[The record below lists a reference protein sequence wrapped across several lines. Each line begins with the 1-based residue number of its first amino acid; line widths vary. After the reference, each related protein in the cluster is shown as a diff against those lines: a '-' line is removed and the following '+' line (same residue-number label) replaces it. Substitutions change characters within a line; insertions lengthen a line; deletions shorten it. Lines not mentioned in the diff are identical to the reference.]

1 MRIKILNIQECNTK
15 HEKVLGKGGYANI
28 YKGFYDGKEIVL
40 KCVPVKSEKTRRR
53 TIEEYFLLRVASAL
67 GCAPRIDKIFGF
79 DMLMYQ
85 ECIEFPM
92 EVCLKVDKNPIN
104 TDEIYQSLAIFH
116 KLKIVHQDIKP
127 DNIMFSPYKKK
138 MVFVDFGLSR
148 IIEEE
153 LGKQT

>member
-1 MRIKILNIQECNTK
+1 M
-15 HEKVLGKGGYANI
+15 
-28 YKGFYDGKEIVL
+28 
-40 KCVPVKSEKTRRR
+40 KCIPVKSDKTRRR
-53 TIEEYFLLRVASAL
+53 AIEEYFLLRVASAL
-67 GCAPRIDKIFGF
+67 DCAPKIDKVFGF

-92 EVCLKVDKNPIN
+92 EVCLNKDKNPIN
-104 TDEIYQSLAIFH
+104 TDEMYQILDILH
-116 KLKIVHQDIKP
+116 RLKIVHQDIKP

-153 LGKQT
+153 LGMQT